1 MAAVARRPQTN
12 GVRNG
17 ERREQEEEEP
27 QDHSLDDIDAAI
39 LQAFIARRV
48 ISLEDAMRVL
58 NRIAEAAGA
67 FSLELGLTVDVE
79 FRADQDAFEE
89 AIARINKGIHDFD
102 LEIRKT
108 LAQKDGVPIWA
119 LVLAPLIHPNF
130 LGEYHF

>member
-48 ISLEDAMRVL
+48 ISLEDAMKVL

-67 FSLELGLTVDVE
+67 FLLELG
-79 FRADQDAFEE
+79 AD
-89 AIARINKGIHDFD
+89 RRRGISS
-102 LEIRKT
+102 
-108 LAQKDGVPIWA
+108 
-119 LVLAPLIHPNF
+119 
-130 LGEYHF
+130 